1 MPNRVAAPRDG
12 NYLAADWGWPD
23 RRTFPLDRAQKGYRK
38 IMPTLYYAAG
48 ACSLAP
54 HIALEW
60 IGAPYEAVRVQYGS
74 EKLLSVNPAGAVP
87 TFRED
92 DGWLLT
98 QAGAILDY
106 LAQKH
111 PEAALG
117 GGDDL
122 RAKAEAHRWSAFFTS
137 DVHASFW
144 PVFMPDRYSTDA
156 TEKAR
161 RAVVEAGH
169 KLVAKQFGIL
179 DRHLDGREFILD
191 GGRSII
197 DAYSFPMIRWAIKLL
212 PGGLTEYPN
221 VQALHDRIKADPA
234 VRTILTREAGTST

>member
-1 MPNRVAAPRDG
+1 
-12 NYLAADWGWPD
+12 
-23 RRTFPLDRAQKGYRK
+23 
-38 IMPTLYYAAG
+38 MPTLYYATG

-54 HIALEW
+54 HVVLEW
-60 IGAPYEAVRVQYGS
+60 IGEPCEAIKVQYGS
-74 EKLLSVNPAGAVP
+74 KQLLKVNPAGAVP

-106 LAQKH
+106 LAHKH
-111 PEAALG
+111 PEAGLA
-117 GGDDL
+117 GGDSL

-137 DVHASFW
+137 DVHAAFW
-144 PVFMPDRYSTDA
+144 PIFMPYRYTVDDSEA
-156 TEKAR
+156 AR

-179 DRHLDGREFILD
+179 DRHLDRREHILD
-191 GGRSII
+191 GGRSVI

-212 PGGLTEYPN
+212 PGGVEGYPN
-221 VQALHDRIKADPA
+221 VKALHDRMAADAA
-234 VRTILTREAGTST
+234 VQKVLEHEAGE

>member
-1 MPNRVAAPRDG
+1 
-12 NYLAADWGWPD
+12 
-23 RRTFPLDRAQKGYRK
+23 
-38 IMPTLYYAAG
+38 MPTLYYATG

-54 HIALEW
+54 HVVLEW
-60 IGAPYEAVRVQYGS
+60 IGEPYEAIRVQYGS
-74 EKLLSVNPAGAVP
+74 KQLLEVNPAGAVP

-106 LAQKH
+106 LAHKH
-111 PEAALG
+111 PEAGLA
-117 GGDDL
+117 GGDSL

-144 PVFMPDRYSTDA
+144 PIFMPYRYTVEDSGA
-156 TEKAR
+156 AR
-161 RAVVEAGH
+161 EAVVEAGH

-179 DRHLDGREFILD
+179 DRHLDGREHILD
-191 GGRSII
+191 GGRSVI

-212 PGGLTEYPN
+212 PGGLEEYPN
-221 VQALHDRIKADPA
+221 VQALHDRLAADPA
-234 VRTILTREAGTST
+234 VQKVLER